1 MALENLTGMA
11 IFARVVEMKSF
22 TRAARELG
30 MTKSTVSKQ
39 IGRLEDRLGLRLL
52 NRSTRQLSLTEA
64 GAAFYQGCRQMV
76 AEAEQAEQAVSFL
89 AEAPRGTLF
98 VSAPVSFGTLHIL
111 PGLPDFLRR
120 YPELRVE
127 VTLNDRI
134 VDLIEEGFDI
144 GVRIGKLEDSALISR
159 RLAPSRRV
167 LIAAPDYLA
176 RHGLPGGLEDLAHHQ
191 CLIYAY
197 QVEGAL
203 WRLTGPDDRREV
215 KVAGRLRVN
224 NGEALLAA
232 AIGGAG
238 IAFLPTFICG
248 DALRDG
254 RLSRVLPDWADDEA
268 AVNVIC
274 PPGRN
279 LLPKVRVF
287 IDDLIARCTGTPYWD
302 EGIA

>member
-1 MALENLTGMA
+1 MTLEHLTGMA
-11 IFARVVEMKSF
+11 IFARVVELKSF
-22 TRAARELG
+22 TRAAGELG

-39 IGRLEDRLGLRLL
+39 IGRLEARLGLRLL

-64 GAAFYQGCRQMV
+64 GAAFYKGCRQMV

-89 AEAPRGTLF
+89 AEAPRGTLH
-98 VSAPVSFGTLHIL
+98 VNAPVSFGTLHLL

-134 VDLIEEGFDI
+134 VDLIEEGYDV
-144 GVRIGKLEDSALISR
+144 GVRIRKLEDSALVSR

-167 LIAAPDYLA
+167 LAAAPHYLA
-176 RHGLPGGLEDLAHHQ
+176 GRDPIRQLEDLAEQ
-191 CLIYAY
+191 DCLIYAY
-197 QVEGAL
+197 QAEGAL
-203 WRLTGPDDRREV
+203 WRLSGPEGKREV
-215 KVAGRLRVN
+215 KVAGRLRAN

-232 AIGGAG
+232 AVGGVG

-254 RLSRVLPDWADDEA
+254 RLSRVLPDWADDEG
-268 AVNVIC
+268 AVHVIC

-279 LLPKVRVF
+279 RLPKVRVF
-287 IDDLIARCTGTPYWD
+287 IDDLVARCAGRPYWD